1 MTKMINT
8 KNLTDNQLLQIA
20 VLELRAIRSFIS
32 SQNILISGILGK
44 DTDAADQSGMVDYSF
59 EILKMNN
66 LIDKE
71 IEKVIEQKF

>member
-1 MTKMINT
+1 MTNMINT
-8 KNLTDNQLLQIA
+8 KNLTDNQLLQIT

-44 DTDAADQSGMVDYSF
+44 DIDAADQSGMVEYSF
-59 EILKMNN
+59 EILKVNN